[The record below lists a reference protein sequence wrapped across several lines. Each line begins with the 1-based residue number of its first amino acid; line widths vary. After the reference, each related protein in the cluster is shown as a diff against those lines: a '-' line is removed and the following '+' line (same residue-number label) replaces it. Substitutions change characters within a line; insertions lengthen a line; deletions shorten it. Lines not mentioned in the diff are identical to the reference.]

1 MEKECWLPDIICYD
15 GRREWKD
22 YQDEIYGIFK
32 HDFIDSSPQ
41 FENRKVQIR
50 KYPVEYGKEEAFFHV
65 TCREYQNGRN
75 REPDLRRCE
84 RIRWV
89 RSFIE
94 NYKCDVTEC
103 EDCDGIKVWTEPYKN
118 KSRVHLLLEEEKY
131 IVILEPRERYC
142 LLITAFYLDYDNA
155 MEKQLKHYYRYKC

>member
-50 KYPVEYGKEEAFFHV
+50 KYPVEYGKEEAFLHPYSLASQINMLHFSSFKRV
-65 TCREYQNGRN
+65 
-75 REPDLRRCE
+75 E
-84 RIRWV
+84 R
-89 RSFIE
+89 
-94 NYKCDVTEC
+94 
-103 EDCDGIKVWTEPYKN
+103 
-118 KSRVHLLLEEEKY
+118 
-131 IVILEPRERYC
+131 
-142 LLITAFYLDYDNA
+142 
-155 MEKQLKHYYRYKC
+155 